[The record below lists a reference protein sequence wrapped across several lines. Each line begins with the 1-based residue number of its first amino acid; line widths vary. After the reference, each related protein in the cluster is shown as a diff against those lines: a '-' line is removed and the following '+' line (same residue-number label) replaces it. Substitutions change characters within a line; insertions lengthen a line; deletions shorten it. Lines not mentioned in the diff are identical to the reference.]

1 MGDSTRPTIG
11 NLPSWFRLAQD
22 GCATAGARR
31 GRLAVPGSVPAAIP
45 CNPPDHTI
53 YGNHMNET
61 QKTTIY
67 LDSADYQRLKAMARR
82 QGRKPAELVRE
93 AVAAY
98 ARRGTRVPR
107 SLGAG
112 RSGKG
117 NLSERA
123 EVLLKGMGRAR

>member
-1 MGDSTRPTIG
+1 VS
-11 NLPSWFRLAQD
+11 
-22 GCATAGARR
+22 
-31 GRLAVPGSVPAAIP
+31 P
-45 CNPPDHTI
+45 CNPPTHTI
-53 YGNHMNET
+53 YGNHINET

-67 LDSADYQRLKAMARR
+67 LDSADYQRLKTMARR